1 MDLIDESLVID
12 FIENQKLC
20 YEQASGVLKERYPG
34 VPGLLLLSW
43 SIRRLCNKRNM
54 FLRVST
60 EKVAEIVMDASC
72 KVISAF

>member
-34 VPGLLLLSW
+34 VPGLLSW
-43 SIRRLCNKRNM
+43 SVRRLCNKRNM
-54 FLRVST
+54 YLRVST

>member
-12 FIENQKLC
+12 FTENQKLC

-43 SIRRLCNKRNM
+43 SVRRLCK
-54 FLRVST
+54 
-60 EKVAEIVMDASC
+60 KEIC
-72 KVISAF
+72 F

>member
-20 YEQASGVLKERYPG
+20 YEQASDVLKERYPG
-34 VPGLLLLSW
+34 LPVLLLLSW
-43 SIRRLCNKRNM
+43 SVRRLCNKRNM

>member
-34 VPGLLLLSW
+34 VPGLLEDYVT
-43 SIRRLCNKRNM
+43 K
-54 FLRVST
+54 
-60 EKVAEIVMDASC
+60 EIC
-72 KVISAF
+72 L